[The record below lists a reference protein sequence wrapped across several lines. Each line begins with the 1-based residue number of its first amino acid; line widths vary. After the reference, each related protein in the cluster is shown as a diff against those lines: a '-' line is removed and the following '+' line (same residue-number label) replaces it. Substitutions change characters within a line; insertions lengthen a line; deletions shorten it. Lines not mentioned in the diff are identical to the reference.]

1 MLSVQHPALCDI
13 LVCKGAPT
21 FLERLYKSKPL
32 QLGSRLLASRFGLSC
47 SACALLLAMLSTD
60 FCGNHSVHKYIM
72 YCWKMCTLLYT
83 LLSDRR
89 LDICLQ
95 IEAKRLWKLNEALS
109 LGILSPVASLYTP
122 LAPPSGAR
130 GLPHLHWQPDRA
142 FHTGALCAAALDSVT
157 LPYRLHRPAPT
168 CPLGAATGACCTV
181 WHQSNSGPHLKSQLS
196 SCSQMTYSQKG
207 HQRRRP

>member
-1 MLSVQHPALCDI
+1 MHSTASKQYCCVCCQFAPSSVRSWCA
-13 LVCKGAPT
+13 
-21 FLERLYKSKPL
+21 
-32 QLGSRLLASRFGLSC
+32 RLLQHVLKGSTGVSPFSWATGCWHPCLVRAAVPVRFFWQM
-47 SACALLLAMLSTD
+47 LLTD
-60 FCGNHSVHKYIM
+60 FCGNHSVQKYRM
-72 YCWKMCTLLYT
+72 FCWKMCTSLYT

-89 LDICLQ
+89 LNICLQ

-168 CPLGAATGACCTV
+168 SPLGAASGACCTD
-181 WHQSNSGPHLKSQLS
+181 WHRNNSGPHLKSQLS
-196 SCSQMTYSQKG
+196 SCC
-207 HQRRRP
+207 